1 MNLEDK
7 IKRLVELKKI
17 QYPSDQE
24 VEEKERLQE
33 ELGLEAHESRVEH
46 SEHFSGTPITKAK
59 EPQEPKTSLLRTILR
74 VKPKVPV
81 TKEELEQLELE
92 AKKCELKARI
102 AKAKAQGPSIFDTIT
117 KVIGKSNN
125 NPFDV
130 SASAKQKRSDYDP
143 FRW

>member
-1 MNLEDK
+1 MNLEEK

-33 ELGLEAHESRVEH
+33 ELGLESHESRVE
-46 SEHFSGTPITKAK
+46 PK
-59 EPQEPKTSLLRTILR
+59 QEDIKPKTSLLRTILR

-81 TKEELEQLELE
+81 TKEQLDQLELE

-130 SASAKQKRSDYDP
+130 SSTSKQKDI

>member
-33 ELGLEAHESRVEH
+33 ELGLEAHESRVEQPKQ
-46 SEHFSGTPITKAK
+46 E
-59 EPQEPKTSLLRTILR
+59 EPKPSMLKKILR
-74 VKPKVPV
+74 IKPKVPV
-81 TKEELEQLELE
+81 TKQELEQLELE

-102 AKAKAQGPSIFDTIT
+102 HKAKAEGPSIFDTIT

-130 SASAKQKRSDYDP
+130 STSTRQKRSDYDP

>member
-1 MNLEDK
+1 MNLEEK

-46 SEHFSGTPITKAK
+46 SKHFSGTPITEPK
-59 EPQEPKTSLLRTILR
+59 EPDEPKPSMLKKILR
-74 VKPKVPV
+74 IKPKVPV

-102 AKAKAQGPSIFDTIT
+102 AKAKAEGPSIFDTIT

-130 SASAKQKRSDYDP
+130 SASTKQKRSDYDP

>member
-7 IKRLVELKKI
+7 IKRLVELKKVTF
-17 QYPSDQE
+17 PSDQE
-24 VEEKERLQE
+24 VEEMEQIKE
-33 ELGLEAHESRVEH
+33 ELGLETQESRV
-46 SEHFSGTPITKAK
+46 SKP
-59 EPQEPKTSLLRTILR
+59 EPKEEKKSIIKTILR
-74 VKPKVPV
+74 IKPKVPV
-81 TKEELEQLELE
+81 TKEELVQLELE

-102 AKAKAQGPSIFDTIT
+102 AKAKAQGPTLFDSIT

-130 SASAKQKRSDYDP
+130 SASTKQKRSDYDP

>member
-1 MNLEDK
+1 MNL
-7 IKRLVELKKI
+7 
-17 QYPSDQE
+17 
-24 VEEKERLQE
+24 EEKERLQK
-33 ELGLEAHESRVEH
+33 ELGLEAHESRVEQ
-46 SEHFSGTPITKAK
+46 SRPE
-59 EPQEPKTSLLRTILR
+59 EPKTSMLKKILR
-74 VKPKVPV
+74 IKPKVPV
-81 TKEELEQLELE
+81 TKEELDQLELE

-130 SASAKQKRSDYDP
+130 STSTKQKRSDYDP

>member
-33 ELGLEAHESRVEH
+33 ELGLEAHESRVEP
-46 SEHFSGTPITKAK
+46 ERK
-59 EPQEPKTSLLRTILR
+59 PQEPKTSLLRTILR
-74 VKPKVPV
+74 IKPKVPV
-81 TKEELEQLELE
+81 TKEELDQLELE

-102 AKAKAQGPSIFDTIT
+102 AKAKAEGPSVFDTIT

-130 SASAKQKRSDYDP
+130 SASEKRNNP

>member
-7 IKRLVELKKI
+7 IKRLVVLKKI
-17 QYPSDQE
+17 TYPSDQE

-33 ELGLEAHESRVEH
+33 ELGLEAHESRVEQPP
-46 SEHFSGTPITKAK
+46 SRKLRHFTTDTTIENKIESHEKN
-59 EPQEPKTSLLRTILR
+59 LLRKILR

-81 TKEELEQLELE
+81 TKEELDQLELE

-102 AKAKAQGPSIFDTIT
+102 SKAKAQGPSLFDSIT
-117 KVIGKSNN
+117 KVIGKSTN

-130 SASAKQKRSDYDP
+130 SASEKRNNP

>member
-33 ELGLEAHESRVEH
+33 ELGLEAHESRVERP
-46 SEHFSGTPITKAK
+46 EALPVIEK
-59 EPQEPKTSLLRTILR
+59 PKQSLLKTILR
-74 VKPKVPV
+74 IKPKVPV
-81 TKEELEQLELE
+81 TKEELDQLELE

-102 AKAKAQGPSIFDTIT
+102 AKAKAEGPSVFDTIT
-117 KVIGKSNN
+117 KIIGKSSN

-130 SASAKQKRSDYDP
+130 SASPKQRRSDYDP

>member
-24 VEEKERLQE
+24 LEEKERLQE
-33 ELGLEAHESRVEH
+33 ELGLEAHESRVEPKRKP
-46 SEHFSGTPITKAK
+46 E
-59 EPQEPKTSLLRTILR
+59 EPKTSLLRTILR
-74 VKPKVPV
+74 IKPKQPV
-81 TKEELEQLELE
+81 TQAELDQLKLIAQKE
-92 AKKCELKARI
+92 ELKARI
-102 AKAKAQGPSIFDTIT
+102 HKAKAEGPSIFDTIT
-117 KVIGKSNN
+117 KVIGKSSN

-130 SASAKQKRSDYDP
+130 SASKETNNP

>member
-33 ELGLEAHESRVEH
+33 ELGLEAHESRV
-46 SEHFSGTPITKAK
+46 SR
-59 EPQEPKTSLLRTILR
+59 QEPIQAEKPKQSLLKTILR
-74 VKPKVPV
+74 IKPQVPV
-81 TKEELEQLELE
+81 TQAELDQLKLVAQKE
-92 AKKCELKARI
+92 ELKARI
-102 AKAKAQGPSIFDTIT
+102 HKAKAQGPSVFDTIT
-117 KVIGKSNN
+117 KVIGKSTN

-130 SASAKQKRSDYDP
+130 SASEKRNNP